1 MYILVCPCI
10 LNPDLRARGITTP
23 RDLELFSLAR
33 ERCSRFGLDMVPL
46 PCPESMYLGMDREPA
61 TFLDRLNTSE
71 FDRLLDI
78 LEKETREIMRE
89 RGPPLCILGV
99 NSSPA
104 CGVDTMYYGPGSAGR
119 QGKRAGRGVFLSRF
133 PDIPA
138 LDVEIFARYRI
149 YLAAPL
155 FTQAERDFNQKLFDI
170 LTSHYYQVYLPQEA
184 GDDTCSRG
192 HEAHREIYRKHLG
205 ALRSV
210 DVVVAVIDGAD
221 ADSGTAW
228 EMGYA
233 FGIGMPVI
241 ALRTDFRMAGR
252 CEHVNLML
260 EQSATVVRTIEELLR
275 ELCAPAAG
283 LQVEQ
288 QETNGNTTR

>member
-1 MYILVCPCI
+1 MYILVCPCV

-33 ERCSRFGLDMVPL
+33 ERCSRFGLEMVPL
-46 PCPESMYLGMDREPA
+46 PCPESMYLGKEREPA

-71 FDRLLDI
+71 FEKLLDI
-78 LEKETREIMRE
+78 LEEETREIIRE

-104 CGVDTMYYGPGSAGR
+104 CGVDTMYYGPGTAGCR
-119 QGKRAGRGVFLSRF
+119 GKKAGRGVFLSRF

-138 LDVEIFARYRI
+138 IDVEIFARYRI

-155 FTQAERDFNQKLFDI
+155 FSQAERDFNQRLSDV
-170 LTSHYYQVYLPQEA
+170 LTSHHYLVYLPQEA
-184 GDDTCSRG
+184 GDDTCFRG
-192 HEAHREIYRKHLG
+192 HEAHREIYRNNLG

-210 DVVVAVIDGAD
+210 DVVVAVVDGAD

-233 FGIGMPVI
+233 NGIGTPVI
-241 ALRTDFRMAGR
+241 ALRTDFRMAGM

-260 EQSATVVRTIEELLR
+260 EQSATVVGSIEEVLLMMK
-275 ELCAPAAG
+275 AAW
-283 LQVEQ
+283 V
-288 QETNGNTTR
+288 TD